1 MVAVTMSLEGPKTIF
16 RLIIH
21 SHSSANP
28 ENLAKFGPEPI
39 LMELLLI
46 LIKLKNCFY
55 IVHVRLICVIKFYLL
70 TYSLKVDFEIVGVTG
85 IVIK

>member
-1 MVAVTMSLEGPKTIF
+1 
-16 RLIIH
+16 
-21 SHSSANP
+21 
-28 ENLAKFGPEPI
+28 
-39 LMELLLI
+39 MELLLI

-85 IVIK
+85 IVIKQINEKQKQNGSRTYSVYAGGLLSVAE